1 LFCLLL
7 QFVLQQLFRVEM
19 SIVHILAV
27 ACALLVCASAT
38 EPYFMMQEGETWCFL
53 ADVPADTQIVASYA
67 LLDLLDGQVNPH
79 DQTTLKCW
87 IDDPD
92 GYTVM
97 KGPEGKTSGYVTVR
111 SGVSG
116 EFRACV
122 TTSASRWGGAG
133 NVYKVA
139 LTVRDGVDT
148 INYANLAKVEE
159 LNQLEVSL
167 RRANDQV
174 LHIRNEQEYQRARE
188 ARFRRLSESTS
199 RRVFWL
205 AFLQIGVFAGCT
217 VFQLYSL
224 RTFFKKNKLY

>member
-1 LFCLLL
+1 
-7 QFVLQQLFRVEM
+7 M

-38 EPYFMMQEGETWCFL
+38 EPYFMMLEGETWCFL

-67 LLDLLDGQVNPH
+67 LLDAMDGPANPKNP
-79 DQTTLKCW
+79 TKLKCW

-97 KGPEGKTSGYVTVR
+97 KEQEPKISGALTVR
-111 SGVSG
+111 STVSG

-122 TTSASRWGGAG
+122 TTASSGWARAG

-139 LTVRDGVDT
+139 LTIRDGVDSV
-148 INYANLAKVEE
+148 NYANLAKLEE
-159 LNQLEVSL
+159 LSQLDVSL
-167 RRANDQV
+167 RRSNDQV
-174 LHIRNEQEYQRARE
+174 VHIRNEQEYQRTRE
-188 ARFRRLSESTS
+188 ARFREVSESTS

-205 AFLQIGVFAGCT
+205 AFVQIGVFAGCT

>member
-1 LFCLLL
+1 
-7 QFVLQQLFRVEM
+7 M
-19 SIVHILAV
+19 SVVHILAV

-38 EPYFMMQEGETWCFL
+38 EPYFKMQESETWCFL
-53 ADVPADTQIVASYA
+53 ADVPADTQIVASYS
-67 LLDLLDGQVNPH
+67 LLDAPASPNSQVK
-79 DQTTLKCW
+79 LKCW

-97 KGPEGKTSGYVTVR
+97 RDQEPKTSGSLTVR
-111 SGVSG
+111 SAVSG

-122 TTSASRWGGAG
+122 TTATSTWGRNG

-139 LTVRDGVDT
+139 LTLRDGVDSV
-148 INYANLAKVEE
+148 NYANLAQVEE
-159 LNQLEVSL
+159 LSQLEVSL

-174 LHIRNEQEYQRARE
+174 VHIRNEQDYQRTRE
-188 ARFRRLSESTS
+188 VRFREISESTS